1 VTGFVPDGRFRFRFE
16 IMRKRFLVLSL
27 LVGLVML
34 LGGAG
39 ALGWVFAEHKKEKQL
54 LREHQ
59 QRLSIGL
66 DELNKVVTG
75 EIDVHSFAKLVPQ
88 ENRQQQL
95 DKYRARAETRELI
108 LVVSIVCVSAGVTVL
123 GWCLL
128 LWVARVLIRGLSY
141 LTRLSRHVF
150 QWGGKIEDERLAIT
164 DAGEDE
170 IISGQEQGP
179 RGNKRRCKKHSKI
192 LTSSGWHN
200 FGTDC
205 ANQYEPSA
213 SEKAFAV
220 RSGPEFSEAE
230 DADAD
235 RAAVSPARLWQ
246 GQLCKTGLKTTL
258 LDSGDNYP
266 ELEGLLRSQTKNL
279 EKQMVEFKQMAQSV
293 QQTALEHSG
302 PLKNNLEELVQEVS
316 AIREYA
322 LQQQGRME
330 RLQDGYDW
338 NIIRTFCL
346 RVIRCIDNLENRI
359 AQLSR
364 NNGEAKN
371 LTEVRDELL
380 FALESSGVERF
391 EPKTKSDYRGQERKA
406 EAIRDKHQCNDR
418 NLKGKVAEVVRPGY
432 QYVID
437 EENVKVVRT
446 AQVKLFG

>member
-1 VTGFVPDGRFRFRFE
+1 
-16 IMRKRFLVLSL
+16 MRKRFLILSL
-27 LVGLVML
+27 LVGLVLL

-39 ALGWVFAEHKKEKQL
+39 ALGWVFVEHKKEKQL

-59 QRLSIGL
+59 QRLSVGL

-75 EIDVHSFAKLVPQ
+75 EIDVHSFVKLVPR

-108 LVVSIVCVSAGVTVL
+108 LVVSVVCVFAGGTVL

-141 LTRLSRHVF
+141 LTRLSGYVF
-150 QWGGKIEDERLAIT
+150 QRSGKIKDERLAIT

-179 RGNKRRCKKHSKI
+179 RGNKRRRKKHSKI

-200 FGTDC
+200 FVHGAPYGGTDC
-205 ANQYEPSA
+205 PNQHEPGA

-220 RSGPEFSEAE
+220 RSGPEFSE

-235 RAAVSPARLWQ
+235 RAAVSPARLWRR
-246 GQLCKTGLKTTL
+246 QLCKASPKTTL

-266 ELEGLLRSQTKNL
+266 ELEGLLRSQTENL

-293 QQTALEHSG
+293 QRTALEHSG
-302 PLKNNLEELVQEVS
+302 PLKNNLEELIQEVS

-322 LQQQGRME
+322 WQQQGRME
-330 RLQDGYDW
+330 KLQSGYDW

-364 NNGEAKN
+364 ENAETVS
-371 LTEVRDELL
+371 LTEARDELL

-391 EPKTKSDYRGQERKA
+391 EPKIKSDYRGQERKA
-406 EAIRDKHQCNDR
+406 EAVRDKQQCNDR